1 VSDEVLAGI
10 VRAAARVPRYA
21 LALVLSFFLTSCE
34 WFTDFKRQPSIW
46 TWEAVKDS
54 TTPSRGN
61 PQNSVPTTGMA
72 VAGYE
77 VSYAGF
83 PATVDSM
90 SALANPRPASD
101 SSLVN
106 GRKYYQINCAVCHG
120 DAGAGDGT
128 VTRFGMPVIS
138 IVTDMT
144 KARSDG
150 YIFGMIR
157 NGRGLMPP
165 YNRIEEMDRWDIV
178 NYVRGLQGA
187 GGRTV
192 AVGPLAAPGVTGDK
206 MPGPS
211 QMGPTRPAPF
221 MSPRGVSSL
230 GAKSAVRDTAPIP
243 AAPVDTAAT
252 QTPAGRT
259 PAATQTPRAG
269 PASTTPIGAKP

>member
-1 VSDEVLAGI
+1 VL
-10 VRAAARVPRYA
+10 P
-21 LALVLSFFLTSCE
+21 LALTSCE

-61 PQNSVPTTGMA
+61 PQHSVPTTGMA
-72 VAGYE
+72 VAGYQ
-77 VSYAGF
+77 VSYGGL
-83 PATVDSM
+83 PATLDSM
-90 SALANPRPASD
+90 SAITNPVPASD

-120 DAGAGDGT
+120 DAGAGDGP
-128 VTRFGMPVIS
+128 VTRFGMPGIN
-138 IVTDMT
+138 IITDMT
-144 KARSDG
+144 KGRSDG

-206 MPGPS
+206 LPGPS

-221 MSPRGVSSL
+221 MSPRGIARM
-230 GAKSAVRDTAPIP
+230 GTDAAVRDTAAAH

-252 QTPAGRT
+252 QGPATQVPPAAQTPPPGPATTTPAG
-259 PAATQTPRAG
+259 ATR
-269 PASTTPIGAKP
+269 